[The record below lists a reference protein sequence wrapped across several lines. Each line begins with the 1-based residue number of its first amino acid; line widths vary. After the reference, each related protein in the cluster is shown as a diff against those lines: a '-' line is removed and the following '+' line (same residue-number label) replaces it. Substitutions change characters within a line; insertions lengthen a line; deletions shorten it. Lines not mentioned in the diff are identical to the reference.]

1 MTDTANLGLPFIEG
15 SQAQKHVTHNEA
27 LRILDTVI
35 QIAVADMNRT
45 APPADPAE
53 GQRHVVAGGPGGA
66 WAGHAQ
72 AIATWQE
79 GAWTF
84 LMPKAGW
91 CLWSIADAAIF
102 TFDGSAWQ
110 MLSPPTDN
118 VGRLGVNTVAAAP
131 NLFSVRSNNALFTAL
146 ETGDGGNGD
155 ARVQI
160 SKQAPGRT
168 ASVVFADSYSGRAE
182 FGLTGDDD
190 FHLKV
195 SADGATWRD
204 AFVID
209 RSTGNVA
216 LKGFSD
222 AAATRGSLGLIKQA
236 TAADP
241 MADRVLMTGAF
252 GLGGDPVMLNPGNS
266 AIAVRPTGFYYC
278 ASASDTPAG
287 INGWLRVYYLNASY
301 CAFEYTQA
309 SDGRMFHGE
318 RLNNAFTGWR
328 AVDIVTN
335 SNSTG
340 QWVTHPSGWTTSIQ
354 KIVVGAGEWSA
365 GTQLS
370 YFDGSTW
377 SYPVAFTSIY
387 GALATTQD
395 GAVGARS
402 AYLSYINPGL
412 SNFSIYLS
420 SPNPTAGSQPAGVS
434 VTVFAV
440 GRIA

>member
-79 GAWTF
+79 GAWSF

-102 TFDGSAWQ
+102 TFDGGAWQ

-241 MADRVLMTGAF
+241 TADRVLMTGAF
-252 GLGGDPVMLNPGNS
+252 GLGGDPVMLNPGTS

-287 INGWLRVYYLNASY
+287 INGWLRVFYLNANY
-301 CAFEYTQA
+301 CAFEFTQA
-309 SDGRMFHGE
+309 SDGARFVGA
-318 RLNNAFTGWR
+318 RLNGAWSGWKAADTSRGSNA
-328 AVDIVTN
+328 
-335 SNSTG
+335 TG
-340 QWVTHPSGWTTSIQ
+340 QWVIHPSGWMTCTQQITTGTNSWSMPGWGAYIDCGSWPLPATFSQ
-354 KIVVGAGEWSA
+354 VLGVWAQTRDGQVGG
-365 GTQLS
+365 
-370 YFDGSTW
+370 
-377 SYPVAFTSIY
+377 
-387 GALATTQD
+387 
-395 GAVGARS
+395 RS
-402 AYLSYINPGL
+402 AYVPYIAASGANITSLFLATPSASFTSSSITIYVMTMGL
-412 SNFSIYLS
+412 
-420 SPNPTAGSQPAGVS
+420 V
-434 VTVFAV
+434 
-440 GRIA
+440 